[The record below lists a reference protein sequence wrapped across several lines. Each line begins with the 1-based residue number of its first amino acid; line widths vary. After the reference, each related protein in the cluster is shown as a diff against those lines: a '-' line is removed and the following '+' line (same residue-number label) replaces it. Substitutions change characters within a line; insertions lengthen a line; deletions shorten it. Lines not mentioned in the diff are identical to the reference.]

1 MKTKLEFVGL
11 YIYLRNIY
19 KVISGEISKE
29 KYRSKHKF
37 FQERATDCYIQNRFY
52 NYKDNK
58 GDRSFFTELKRTY
71 EKERYLNL
79 NNFEIRNAP
88 FKLRLSLNTLAV
100 VTGRWYK
107 IKKENRLWNF
117 CYLNAIEDEFHF
129 LIDCTNY
136 KMSRESALK
145 SIQDTEH
152 IYLSPG
158 NITKKLRELF
168 LNGSLRSLY
177 VLGKFLETAMQS
189 R

>member
-1 MKTKLEFVGL
+1 MK
-11 YIYLRNIY
+11 
-19 KVISGEISKE
+19 
-29 KYRSKHKF
+29 
-37 FQERATDCYIQNRFY
+37 Q
-52 NYKDNK
+52 
-58 GDRSFFTELKRTY
+58 TY

-79 NNFEIRNAP
+79 NNFEIQNAP
-88 FKLRLSLNTLAV
+88 FKLRLSSNTLAV

-152 IYLSPG
+152 IDLSPG

-189 R
+189 RENSQT